1 MWSALVSV
9 VAVLIAAIAIYA
21 IVSPKRFLDQFEAFN
36 LPSKVWLL
44 ASIRFVMGLSFWFAA
59 PESGHP
65 TVFRVF
71 GAITVA
77 AAIALPIIG
86 AGGIARLLDWW
97 RRRPPVVVRAWGV
110 IAAAFALFLIWSLHW
125 V

>member
-36 LPSKVWLL
+36 LPSKVWML

-86 AGGIARLLDWW
+86 ARGIARLLDWW